1 MRYKRK
7 GSEKNVSEADARPE
21 KTPFIATLPG
31 VVLACLAA
39 CFLWGSA
46 FPCVKIGYELF
57 GVDAADVP
65 SILAFA
71 GTRFV
76 IAGLMV
82 VAGMSVARRR
92 AFLPERRDLPAIG
105 TLSLFQTVL
114 QYVLFYVGLANCAGV
129 TSSILE
135 ASNSFLCVLLA
146 ALVFRFERLT
156 GRKVLGCLVGFAG
169 VVLVNVAGE
178 SGSLSFT
185 LTGEGMVLL
194 STVAAATSSNLAK
207 RFSREHDPV
216 LLSGWQFVLGGAIM
230 LVVGLVAGGRVA
242 PADAA
247 NPLPALV
254 LLAYLG
260 FISAA
265 AYSLWSVAL
274 AANPVSRV
282 AVFGF
287 MNPVFG
293 VLLSAVLLGETNV
306 VSPAVAVTALVLVGL
321 GIVIVNR
328 PEKGRSAEPGADCR

>member
-1 MRYKRK
+1 MIA
-7 GSEKNVSEADARPE
+7 EKENR
-21 KTPFIATLPG
+21 PFIATTPG
-31 VVLACLAA
+31 VVLACLAS

-57 GVDAADVP
+57 GIDAADVP

-92 AFLPERRDLPAIG
+92 AFAPERRDLPYVGALAI
-105 TLSLFQTVL
+105 FQTIL
-114 QYVLFYVGLANCAGV
+114 QYILFYVGLANCAGV

-146 ALVFRFERLT
+146 ALVFRSERLT
-156 GRKVLGCLVGFAG
+156 SRKVLGCVIGFAG

-178 SGSLSFT
+178 TGGFSFT
-185 LTGEGMVLL
+185 LAGEGMVLA

-207 RFSREHDPV
+207 LFSRDHDPV
-216 LLSGWQFVLGGAIM
+216 LLSGWQFVLGGAV
-230 LVVGLVAGGRVA
+230 LLAAGLALGGHVA

-247 NPLPALV
+247 NPLPALA

-260 FISAA
+260 FISAG
-265 AYSLWSVAL
+265 AYSLWSLAL

-293 VLLSAVLLGETNV
+293 VLLSAVLLDEADV
-306 VSPAVAVTALVLVGL
+306 VSPAVAAGALVLVSA

-328 PEKGRSAEPGADCR
+328 REGRAHPADG

>member
-1 MRYKRK
+1 MIA
-7 GSEKNVSEADARPE
+7 EKENG
-21 KTPFIATLPG
+21 PFIATTPG
-31 VVLACLAA
+31 VVLACLAS

-46 FPCVKIGYELF
+46 FPCVKIGYDLF
-57 GVDAADVP
+57 GIDATDVP

-71 GTRFV
+71 GMRFV

-92 AFLPERRDLPAIG
+92 AFVPERRDLPYVGALAI
-105 TLSLFQTVL
+105 FQTIL
-114 QYVLFYVGLANCAGV
+114 QYILFYVGLANCAGV

-146 ALVFRFERLT
+146 ALVFRSERLT
-156 GRKVLGCLVGFAG
+156 SRKVLGCIIGFAG

-178 SGSLSFT
+178 TGGFSFT
-185 LTGEGMVLL
+185 LAGEGMVLA

-207 RFSREHDPV
+207 LFSRDHDPV
-216 LLSGWQFVLGGAIM
+216 LLSGWQFALGGAA
-230 LVVGLVAGGRVA
+230 LLAAGLALGGHVA

-247 NPLPALV
+247 NPLPALA

-260 FISAA
+260 FISAG
-265 AYSLWSVAL
+265 AYSLWSLAL
-274 AANPVSRV
+274 AVNPVSRV

-293 VLLSAVLLGETNV
+293 VLLSAVLLGEADV
-306 VSPAVAVTALVLVGL
+306 VSPAVAVGALVLVSA
-321 GIVIVNR
+321 GIVVVNR
-328 PEKGRSAEPGADCR
+328 REGRARRADG

>member
-1 MRYKRK
+1 MIAEEEEVPAKI
-7 GSEKNVSEADARPE
+7 
-21 KTPFIATLPG
+21 PFIATTPG

-57 GVDAADVP
+57 GIDAVDVP
-65 SILAFA
+65 SILVFA

-82 VAGMSVARRR
+82 AVGMSVARRR
-92 AFLPERRDLPAIG
+92 AFVPERRDLPYVGALAI
-105 TLSLFQTVL
+105 FQTIL
-114 QYVLFYVGLANCAGV
+114 QYILFYVGLANCAGV

-146 ALVFRFERLT
+146 ALVFRFEKLT
-156 GRKVLGCLVGFAG
+156 ARKVLGCAVGFTG

-178 SGSLSFT
+178 GGGFNFT
-185 LTGEGMVLL
+185 LAGEGMVLA

-207 RFSREHDPV
+207 LFSRDHDPV
-216 LLSGWQFVLGGAIM
+216 LLSGWQFVLGGAV
-230 LVVGLVAGGRVA
+230 LLATGLVLGGSIS

-247 NPLPALV
+247 NPVPALA

-260 FISAA
+260 FISAG
-265 AYSLWSVAL
+265 AYSLWSLAL

-293 VLLSAVLLGETNV
+293 VLLSAALLGETNV
-306 VSPAVAVTALVLVGL
+306 VSPTIAVAALVLVSL
-321 GIVIVNR
+321 GIIVVNR
-328 PEKGRSAEPGADCR
+328 REG

>member
-1 MRYKRK
+1 MA
-7 GSEKNVSEADARPE
+7 EKEN
-21 KTPFIATLPG
+21 KPFIATTPG
-31 VVLACLAA
+31 VVLACLAS

-57 GVDAADVP
+57 AIDATDVP
-65 SILAFA
+65 SILVFA

-82 VAGMSVARRR
+82 AVGMSVAQRR
-92 AFLPERRDLPAIG
+92 AFMPARRDLPYVGALAI
-105 TLSLFQTVL
+105 FQTIL
-114 QYVLFYVGLANCAGV
+114 QYILFYVGLANCAGV

-156 GRKVLGCLVGFAG
+156 GRKVLGCVVGFAG

-178 SGSLSFT
+178 GGGFNFT
-185 LTGEGMVLL
+185 LAGEGMVLA

-207 RFSREHDPV
+207 LFSRDHDPV
-216 LLSGWQFVLGGAIM
+216 LLSGWQFVLGGAV
-230 LVVGLVAGGRVA
+230 LLATGLALGGRIS

-247 NPLPALV
+247 NPLPAVALI
-254 LLAYLG
+254 AYLG
-260 FISAA
+260 FISAG
-265 AYSLWSVAL
+265 AYSLWSLAL

-306 VSPAVAVTALVLVGL
+306 VSPAIAVAALALVSV

-328 PEKGRSAEPGADCR
+328 TESGDSS

>member
-1 MRYKRK
+1 MRYKRR

-178 SGSLSFT
+178 SGGLSFT

-216 LLSGWQFVLGGAIM
+216 LLSGWQFVFGGAIM
-230 LVVGLVAGGRVA
+230 LVVGLAAGGRVA
-242 PADAA
+242 PADTV
-247 NPLPALV
+247 NPLPALA

-306 VSPAVAVTALVLVGL
+306 VSPAVAVTALALVSL

-328 PEKGRSAEPGADCR
+328 PEKGRSA

>member
-1 MRYKRK
+1 MRYKRG
-7 GSEKNVSEADARPE
+7 GSEKNVSEAAANPQR
-21 KTPFIATLPG
+21 TPFIATLPG
-31 VVLACLAA
+31 VVLACLAS

-57 GVDAADVP
+57 GIDAADVP

-82 VAGMSVARRR
+82 VAGVSLATRR
-92 AFLPERRDLPAIG
+92 AFVPERRDLPAIG
-105 TLSLFQTVL
+105 ALSLFQTVL

-146 ALVFRFERLT
+146 ALVFRSERLT

-169 VVLVNVAGE
+169 VVLVNVAGD
-178 SGSLSFT
+178 SGGFSFT
-185 LTGEGMVLL
+185 LAGEGMVLL

-230 LVVGLVAGGRVA
+230 LVVGLAAGGHVA

-247 NPLPALV
+247 DPLPALA

-260 FISAA
+260 FISAG
-265 AYSLWSVAL
+265 AYSLWSLAL

-293 VLLSAVLLGETNV
+293 VLLSAVLLGETSV
-306 VSPAVAVTALVLVGL
+306 VSPAVAAAALVLVSA

-328 PEKGRSAEPGADCR
+328 REG

>member
-1 MRYKRK
+1 MRYKRR

-178 SGSLSFT
+178 SGGLSFT

-216 LLSGWQFVLGGAIM
+216 LLSGWQFVFGGAIM
-230 LVVGLVAGGRVA
+230 LVVGLAAGGRVA

-247 NPLPALV
+247 NPLPALA

-306 VSPAVAVTALVLVGL
+306 VSPAVAVTALALVSL

-328 PEKGRSAEPGADCR
+328 PEKGRSS

>member
-1 MRYKRK
+1 MRKTEE
-7 GSEKNVSEADARPE
+7 SEKDVSVATPVPQTTE
-21 KTPFIATLPG
+21 KAPFIATTPG
-31 VVLACLAA
+31 VVLACLAS

-57 GVDAADVP
+57 AIDAADVP

-82 VAGMSVARRR
+82 VAGVSLATRR
-92 AFLPERRDLPAIG
+92 AFVPERRDLPAIG
-105 TLSLFQTVL
+105 ALSLFQTVL
-114 QYVLFYVGLANCAGV
+114 QYILFYVGLANCAGV

-156 GRKVLGCLVGFAG
+156 CRKILGCLIGFAG
-169 VVLVNVAGE
+169 VVLVNVTGE
-178 SGSLSFT
+178 SGGLSFT
-185 LTGEGMVLL
+185 LAGEGMVLA
-194 STVAAATSSNLAK
+194 STLAAATSSNLAK

-216 LLSGWQFVLGGAIM
+216 LLSGWQFVLGGAV
-230 LVVGLVAGGRVA
+230 LLVAGLALGGRVA
-242 PADAA
+242 PADSA
-247 NPLPALV
+247 NPLPALA

-260 FISAA
+260 FISAG
-265 AYSLWSVAL
+265 AYSLWSLAL

-306 VSPAVAVTALVLVGL
+306 VSPAIAVAALALVSL

-328 PEKGRSAEPGADCR
+328 PEKG

>member
-1 MRYKRK
+1 MIA
-7 GSEKNVSEADARPE
+7 EKEN
-21 KTPFIATLPG
+21 KPFIATTPG
-31 VVLACLAA
+31 VVLACLAS

-57 GVDAADVP
+57 AIDATDVP
-65 SILAFA
+65 SILVFA

-82 VAGMSVARRR
+82 AVGMSVAQRR
-92 AFLPERRDLPAIG
+92 AFVPARRDLPYVGALAI
-105 TLSLFQTVL
+105 FQTIL
-114 QYVLFYVGLANCAGV
+114 QYILFYVGLANCAGV

-156 GRKVLGCLVGFAG
+156 GRKVLGCVVGFAG

-178 SGSLSFT
+178 GGGFNFT
-185 LTGEGMVLL
+185 LTGEGMVLA

-207 RFSREHDPV
+207 LFSRDHDPV
-216 LLSGWQFVLGGAIM
+216 LLSGWQFVLGGAV
-230 LVVGLVAGGRVA
+230 LLATGLALGGRIS

-247 NPLPALV
+247 NPLPAV
-254 LLAYLG
+254 ALLAYLG
-260 FISAA
+260 FISAG
-265 AYSLWSVAL
+265 AYSLWSLAL

-282 AVFGF
+282 AVFGCR
-287 MNPVFG
+287 NPVFG

-306 VSPAVAVTALVLVGL
+306 VSPAIAVAALALVSV
-321 GIVIVNR
+321 GIVVVNR
-328 PEKGRSAEPGADCR
+328 TGSGDSS

>member
-1 MRYKRK
+1 MIA
-7 GSEKNVSEADARPE
+7 EKENR
-21 KTPFIATLPG
+21 PFIATTPG
-31 VVLACLAA
+31 VVLACLAS

-82 VAGMSVARRR
+82 VAGMSVAQRR
-92 AFLPERRDLPAIG
+92 AFVPKHRDLPYVGA
-105 TLSLFQTVL
+105 LAVFQTIL
-114 QYVLFYVGLANCAGV
+114 QYILFYVGLANCAGV

-156 GRKVLGCLVGFAG
+156 SRKVLGCVIGFAG

-178 SGSLSFT
+178 TGGLGFT
-185 LTGEGMVLL
+185 LAGEGMVLA

-207 RFSREHDPV
+207 LFSRDHDPV
-216 LLSGWQFVLGGAIM
+216 LLSGWQFVLGGAV
-230 LVVGLVAGGRVA
+230 LLAAGLALGGRVA

-247 NPLPALV
+247 NPLPALA

-260 FISAA
+260 FISAG
-265 AYSLWSVAL
+265 AYSLWSLAL

-293 VLLSAVLLGETNV
+293 VLLSAVLLGEADV
-306 VSPAVAVTALVLVGL
+306 VSPAVAAGALVLVSA

-328 PEKGRSAEPGADCR
+328 REGGPRPADG